1 MTIEKL
7 RTGFS
12 LNFGVADITL
22 LFEGEQD
29 HLVPCCSQTL
39 LDSDLFVVAGR
50 MIGHS
55 FLHGGP
61 LLPGI
66 SPAII
71 HVLVGGAIET
81 AEIHL
86 KDCPD
91 LDQRHTIQLLEG
103 NRPISEEE
111 REEIT
116 RLSVMWDLPGFSE
129 DHRKWLFNRMLQ
141 HAVSVLYRT
150 KCQVKQ
156 LRCGI
161 KETKIWPFITE
172 REDAVKVLFPRASDA
187 EYGPEVILQHIVWP
201 VAESDDD
208 DDDDRLRP
216 EVVTRQIQFLREYIQ
231 KATTDQLQKLLTFW
245 TGWEVPSKS
254 LQVKIWRGRFFKAS
268 TCSRTLMLP
277 ADILTMGDFTSTLH
291 ACANTASTGFGLV

>member
-91 LDQRHTIQLLEG
+91 LDQRHTIQL
-103 NRPISEEE
+103 
-111 REEIT
+111 
-116 RLSVMWDLPGFSE
+116 
-129 DHRKWLFNRMLQ
+129 
-141 HAVSVLYRT
+141 VLYRT